1 MDFTPKSL
9 LRYSRKLLKY
19 LDQDNK
25 VLSAKAV
32 RKIVDG
38 DIEAATGRFYSLLQ
52 DFQYGQLSE
61 EQFRKDFKK
70 AVSNLHL
77 AHVAAAQGGFRNM
90 TQAAWGFAGQRI
102 RQQYGYVD
110 GLVNDIQQG
119 LLSGPKGLLRMK
131 QWAASAMDSYEAMLQ
146 KVHSPEE
153 FPFAENLLNQQN
165 VSEKNCPICTG
176 LTALG
181 IVERNQIPL
190 PEDRHFGCN
199 CGIAYY
205 RSDTEGE

>member
-1 MDFTPKSL
+1 MDFKPKSL

-38 DIEAATGRFYSLLQ
+38 DIEATAGRLYSLLQ
-52 DFQYGQLSE
+52 DFQSGQLSE

-70 AVSNLHL
+70 SVANLHL

-110 GLVNDIQQG
+110 GLVSDIQAG
-119 LLSGPKGLLRMK
+119 KLSGPNGLVRMK
-131 QWAASAMDSYEAMLQ
+131 LWASSAMDSYEAMLQ
-146 KVHSPEE
+146 KVHSPTD

-165 VSEKNCPICTG
+165 ISEKNCPICTG
-176 LTALG
+176 LTAIG
-181 IVERNQIPL
+181 ITDRDDIPL

-199 CGIAYY
+199 CGIAYH
-205 RSDTEGE
+205 RTLDGD

>member
-1 MDFTPKSL
+1 MDFEPKSL

-19 LDQDNK
+19 LDDSGK

-38 DIEAATGRFYSLLQ
+38 DIEATAGRLYSILQ
-52 DFQYGQLSE
+52 DFQSGRLDE
-61 EQFRKDFKK
+61 AQFRADFKK
-70 AVSNLHL
+70 SVSNLHL

-90 TQAAWGFAGQRI
+90 NQAAWGFAGQRI
-102 RQQYGYVD
+102 RQQYTYVD
-110 GLVNDIQQG
+110 GLVSDIQQG

-131 QWAASAMDSYEAMLQ
+131 LWASSAMDSYEAMLA
-146 KVHSPEE
+146 KVHNSVH

-165 VSEKNCPICTG
+165 ISEKNCPICTG

-181 IVERNQIPL
+181 ITDRDDIPL
-190 PEDRHFGCN
+190 PEDRHFSCN
-199 CGIAYY
+199 CGIAYH
-205 RSDTEGE
+205 RTLDGD